1 VDIIRIDGGSGIVG
15 SEVTIHVNTKP
26 PPPEEPPQL
35 DATEIEKSDIGERLR
50 KLASEI
56 EDHLGEYPLSIPEA
70 IALSGITDIPAVFKW
85 RYEWDAQLAKRY
97 CAEIYPKLNAL
108 YEYARVRG
116 FFDPELE
123 ECYSSR
129 LIASATRLPAL
140 LRKVAGS
147 R

>member
-1 VDIIRIDGGSGIVG
+1 MDGGSGIAG
-15 SEVTIHVNTKP
+15 CEVTIHVNAKP
-26 PPPEEPPQL
+26 TPPEEPPQL
-35 DATEIEKSDIGERLR
+35 DVTEIEKSEVRDQLR

-56 EDHLGEYPLSIPEA
+56 ECFLGEYPLSIPEA
-70 IALSGITDIPAVFKW
+70 IALSGITDISTVFEW
-85 RYEWDAQLAKRY
+85 RREWDAQLATGY
-97 CAEIYPKLNAL
+97 CAEIHPKLKEL

-129 LIASATRLPAL
+129 LLVTAERLPAL
-140 LRKVAGS
+140 LREAADS